1 MRISEFLNYDN
12 IVIQCH
18 DNPDADALASGFG
31 VLKYLKSKGKNVV
44 FAYSGRF
51 LLKKSNLMI
60 MVEELHIPVYYAK
73 NTEAVIGYLAKK
85 DANVKEIGLLVTV
98 DAQYGQGNLAAFN
111 SDNVA
116 TIDHHEVNGSLPI
129 LSEVRS
135 YQGSCSTIVWDML
148 RNENFDIDS
157 DEELSTALYYGL
169 MTDTNNFAELHH
181 HLDRDM
187 QDSLNVRS
195 GEITKFRN
203 SNISREELGIAG
215 DALKHAFFLDD
226 FRIAM
231 VATKPCDPNVLGI
244 ISDIALEVDSIDTCL
259 TYSLLD
265 SGVKISLR
273 SCSKEVRANEMAEF
287 ISEGIGNGGGQN
299 VRAGGF
305 LQRELFDE
313 AGIEY
318 SNESIKDFLSN
329 RVRSFFTER

>member
-31 VLKYLKSKGKNVV
+31 VLKYLKAKGKNVI

-60 MVEELHIPVYYAK
+60 MVEELNIPVLYAK
-73 NTEAVIGYLAKK
+73 NTQTAIGYLAEN
-85 DANVKEIGLLVTV
+85 DVSVREIGLLVTV
-98 DAQYGQGNLAAFN
+98 DAQYGQGNLSAFTAKT
-111 SDNVA
+111 VA
-116 TIDHHEVNGSLPI
+116 TIDHHEVNGKLPA

-148 RNENFDIDS
+148 RNEKYDLDS
-157 DEELSTALYYGL
+157 DVELSTALYYGL
-169 MTDTNNFAELHH
+169 MTDTNNFADLHH

-195 GEITKFRN
+195 SEITKFRN
-203 SNISREELGIAG
+203 SNISREELRIAG
-215 DALKHAFFLDD
+215 DALKHAVFLDD

-265 SGVKISLR
+265 SGVKISVR
-273 SCSKEVRANEMAEF
+273 SCSKEVKANEMAEY
-287 ISEGIGNGGGQN
+287 IARGIGNGGGHN

-305 LQRELFDE
+305 LQRELFE
-313 AGIEY
+313 QAEVEY
-318 SNESIKDFLSN
+318 SSESISKFLSE
-329 RVRSFFTER
+329 RVNGFFMEK